1 MIGLSNPSGDGG
13 YAQIAKLN
21 SMIYKKEA
29 SIEVK
34 MRVYN
39 SREQCPQAVV
49 VYQETDKGHLEEF
62 YHSKSFFTLL
72 GTRI

>member
-1 MIGLSNPSGDGG
+1 
-13 YAQIAKLN
+13 
-21 SMIYKKEA
+21 MIYRKETA
-29 SIEVK
+29 IEFEKQGVK